1 MGTIKGRVTVPNTA
15 LITGASS
22 GIGREFAR
30 YHAEKGG
37 DLIITA
43 RRAAALDDLKNEI
56 EAAHNVGVR
65 TVPLDLG
72 TAEGAEKLYEAV
84 KDVQISI
91 LINNAGF
98 GGHGAFTDRDL
109 ATDLAMIDLNI
120 KSLVTLT
127 HFVARDMVENGGGK
141 ILNVSSTASYLPGP
155 LQATYFAT
163 KAYVSSFSQALDEEL
178 REKGVTV
185 TALEPGYVET
195 EFAARANLD
204 GTDLTKSGATPR
216 SAAKFGYDAMR
227 RGELRA
233 INDGRL
239 RFTLNWITPW
249 LPRRSV
255 LKMVRRM
262 QEKNG

>member
-1 MGTIKGRVTVPNTA
+1 MPNTA

-43 RRAAALDDLKNEI
+43 RRGDELDALKSEI
-56 EAAHNVGVR
+56 ETAHGVSVT

-72 TAEGAEKLYEAV
+72 SPDGARQLYDAV
-84 KDVQISI
+84 KDHRIDI

-98 GGHGAFTDRDL
+98 GGHGAFIDRDL
-109 ATDLAMIDLNI
+109 DTDLAMIDLNV

-127 HFVARDMVENGGGK
+127 HLVANDMARNGGGK
-141 ILNVSSTASYLPGP
+141 ILNVSSTASYTPGP

-163 KAYVSSFSQALDEEL
+163 KAYVSSFSQALAEEL
-178 REKGVTV
+178 KDKGITV

-195 EFAARANLD
+195 EFAARADLD

-216 SAAKFGYDAMR
+216 SVAKFGYDAMR

-233 INDGRL
+233 INDGKL
-239 RFTLNWITPW
+239 RFMLNWLIPMM
-249 LPRRSV
+249 PRRSV
-255 LKMVRRM
+255 LKMVRKM

>member
-1 MGTIKGRVTVPNTA
+1 MPNTA

-43 RRAAALDDLKNEI
+43 RRGDELDALKSEI
-56 EAAHNVGVR
+56 EAAHGVSVT
-65 TVPLDLG
+65 TVALDLG
-72 TAEGAEKLYEAV
+72 SPDGAQKLYDAV
-84 KDVQISI
+84 KDHRIEV

-98 GGHGAFTDRDL
+98 GGHGHFIDRDL
-109 ATDLAMIDLNI
+109 ASDLAMIDLNI

-127 HFVARDMVENGGGK
+127 HLIANDMARNGGGK
-141 ILNVSSTASYLPGP
+141 ILNVSSTASYMPGP

-163 KAYVSSFSQALDEEL
+163 KAYVSSFSQALAEEL
-178 REKGVTV
+178 KDKGITV

-195 EFAARANLD
+195 EFAARADLD
-204 GTDLTKSGATPR
+204 GTDLVKSGATPR
-216 SAAKFGYDAMR
+216 SVAKFGYDAMR

-233 INDGRL
+233 INDGKL
-239 RFTLNWITPW
+239 RFMLNWLIPMM
-249 LPRRSV
+249 PRRSV
-255 LKMVRRM
+255 LKMVRKM
-262 QEKNG
+262 QEK